1 MGLPQAY
8 RPKSITRGSSPYATI
23 ASEFTF
29 QRFTQ
34 FTSKCEA
41 SMTPEDYS
49 ELAAKL
55 EKYDTIKNRVKVLE
69 AGAQTI
75 RNVVDEYTFKIAFIG
90 LSSSVEIPRDLRQ
103 EIGEAIAAK
112 LIMHAELLKEDLTLI

>member
-1 MGLPQAY
+1 
-8 RPKSITRGSSPYATI
+8 
-23 ASEFTF
+23 
-29 QRFTQ
+29 
-34 FTSKCEA
+34 
-41 SMTPEDYS
+41 MTPEDYS